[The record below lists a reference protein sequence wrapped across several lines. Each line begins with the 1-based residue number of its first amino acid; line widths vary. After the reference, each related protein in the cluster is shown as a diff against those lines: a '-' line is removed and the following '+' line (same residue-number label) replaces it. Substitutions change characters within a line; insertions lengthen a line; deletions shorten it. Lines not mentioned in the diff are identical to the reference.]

1 MNLRHVHKEQFGQE
15 SRYRN
20 DGVKMNTLLKWIT
33 AALLAGFVWLVAL
46 YTDEYLRPYKGIR
59 VRNK

>member
-1 MNLRHVHKEQFGQE
+1 MYIWNNSGRKVVD
-15 SRYRN
+15 RN
-20 DGVKMNTLLKWIT
+20 DGVKMSTLLKWIT

-59 VRNK
+59 IRNK